1 MTLPRTLG
9 GSQRNADATLA
20 TDAPAKP
27 PRTTSAAET
36 VPMDDRTDR
45 KLVVRARRGDRSAC
59 EELARRH
66 RKPAYYFA
74 LQLLGDPDD
83 AFDVAQ
89 DAMLRFFTHL
99 DRFDPRRPVRP
110 WLFRIVRNRVLD
122 LFRRRKV
129 RKHDSI
135 DAAADDDERPD
146 LQLID
151 ETMDPE
157 GDARDAQ
164 LRRTI
169 FAALDQLTQNQR
181 EILVLRDYQ
190 DLAYSEI
197 AETLEIPIGTVM
209 SRLHGARKRLRQ
221 VLGGD
226 LQDLL
231 S

>member
-9 GSQRNADATLA
+9 GTKSDRPLSDVRPK
-20 TDAPAKP
+20 DAPSKSVQDLD
-27 PRTTSAAET
+27 SAGDLA
-36 VPMDDRTDR
+36 DR

-66 RKPAYYFA
+66 RKPAYFFA
-74 LQLLGDPDD
+74 LQLLGDADD
-83 AFDVAQ
+83 ALDVAQ

-135 DAAADDDERPD
+135 DAAADDEDRPD

-157 GDARDAQ
+157 GDARDSQ

-169 FAALDQLTQNQR
+169 FAALAELTHNQR

-231 S
+231 G

>member
-9 GSQRNADATLA
+9 GKQA
-20 TDAPAKP
+20 DAPAKSVQTP
-27 PRTTSAAET
+27 HAPGNALGNVSESSA
-36 VPMDDRTDR
+36 DR

-66 RKPAYYFA
+66 RKPAYFFA
-74 LQLLGDPDD
+74 LQLLGDKDD
-83 AFDVAQ
+83 ALDVAQ

-122 LFRRRKV
+122 LFRRRRV

-151 ETMDPE
+151 ESMDPE
-157 GDARDAQ
+157 SDARNAQ

-169 FAALDQLTQNQR
+169 FAALDQLTPNQR

-221 VLGGD
+221 VLGDDD

>member
-1 MTLPRTLG
+1 
-9 GSQRNADATLA
+9 
-20 TDAPAKP
+20 
-27 PRTTSAAET
+27 
-36 VPMDDRTDR
+36 MDDRTDR

-66 RKPAYYFA
+66 RKPAYFFA

-99 DRFDPRRPVRP
+99 DRFDPPPPGAAVALPHRAQPGARPLPPAQGAQARFHRR
-110 WLFRIVRNRVLD
+110 
-122 LFRRRKV
+122 
-129 RKHDSI
+129 
-135 DAAADDDERPD
+135 AADDDERPD

-169 FAALDQLTQNQR
+169 FAAL
-181 EILVLRDYQ
+181 
-190 DLAYSEI
+190 AS
-197 AETLEIPIGTVM
+197 
-209 SRLHGARKRLRQ
+209 
-221 VLGGD
+221 
-226 LQDLL
+226 
-231 S
+231 

>member
-9 GSQRNADATLA
+9 GSEADAPSKSA
-20 TDAPAKP
+20 QPPAPAFEADAP
-27 PRTTSAAET
+27 SAGT
-36 VPMDDRTDR
+36 TDR

-66 RKPAYYFA
+66 RQPAYFFA

-83 AFDVAQ
+83 ALDVAQ

-151 ETMDPE
+151 GSVDPE
-157 GDARDAQ
+157 GDAREAQ

-169 FAALDQLTQNQR
+169 FAALDELTHNQR

-231 S
+231 C

>member
-1 MTLPRTLG
+1 MTLPRTLSG
-9 GSQRNADATLA
+9 KEADA
-20 TDAPAKP
+20 
-27 PRTTSAAET
+27 RSRSAAPTRET
-36 VPMDDRTDR
+36 CADLAER

-59 EELARRH
+59 DELARRH
-66 RKPAYYFA
+66 RKPAYFFA
-74 LQLLGDPDD
+74 LQLLGNADD
-83 AFDVAQ
+83 ALDVAQ
-89 DAMLRFFTHL
+89 DAMLRFFSHI

-135 DAAADDDERPD
+135 DAAADDDDRPD

-151 ETMDPE
+151 DTMDPE
-157 GDARDAQ
+157 GDARANQ
-164 LRRTI
+164 LRRKI
-169 FAALDQLTQNQR
+169 FAALGELTETQR

-190 DLAYSEI
+190 DLAYAEI

-221 VLGGD
+221 VLGED